1 MPCCVSAAELA
12 HAPWREGPKA
22 RRQLTL
28 SAVAGHKR
36 LGNSTELGWEGLSQ
50 NVGSASRPN
59 GALYQ
64 QMYRFIMPP
73 IAPTPPPPTTLT
85 NILPHFTSSCLFRH
99 TLVSSLTP
107 SRLLTHACHTLAS
120 FRSQHVYLNVYLNV
134 GTQRGPA
141 RTVGLVL
148 NGPSSSSGR
157 LTAVTVSVEPVLGR
171 IEGREAMER
180 GQITGKDQS
189 RDVNVSDFG
198 IDETLFVFGLG
209 SSGHLHPL

>member
-1 MPCCVSAAELA
+1 MDHRCGVSALRHQRACLRRCAVPCCVSAAELA

-73 IAPTPPPPTTLT
+73 IAPHTAPTHNPNQHLAAF
-85 NILPHFTSSCLFRH
+85 H
-99 TLVSSLTP
+99 LVVSISAY
-107 SRLLTHACHTLAS
+107 SRLLTNA
-120 FRSQHVYLNVYLNV
+120 V
-134 GTQRGPA
+134 
-141 RTVGLVL
+141 
-148 NGPSSSSGR
+148 SSSHSR
-157 LTAVTVSVEPVLGR
+157 LPYPR
-171 IEGREAMER
+171 
-180 GQITGKDQS
+180 
-189 RDVNVSDFG
+189 
-198 IDETLFVFGLG
+198 VFSLTTRL
-209 SSGHLHPL
+209 S